1 MSSRT
6 TTTGRAFLEL
16 CRERGAVLDGVELD
30 RVEALKRDDA
40 AARDPATTAASDGL
54 YGFHPLPARGGR
66 PVTNELINRLR
77 DEPAATEPSA

>member
-1 MSSRT
+1 MSSKT

-16 CRERGAVLDGVELD
+16 CRERGAVFDGVELD

-40 AARDPATTAASDGL
+40 AACEPATTAASDGFH
-54 YGFHPLPARGGR
+54 GFHPLPARGR

-77 DEPAATEPSA
+77 DEPASTEPSA

>member
-16 CRERGAVLDGVELD
+16 CRQRGAVFDSVELD

-40 AARDPATTAASDGL
+40 AAHNPATTAASDGFD
-54 YGFHPLPARGGR
+54 GFHPLPARGR

-77 DEPAATEPSA
+77 DEPASTEPSA